1 MFGLAF
7 TEMVLAV
14 ITLTSLVGSIQYH
27 AVTKAIFGPPGPTL
41 NPKET
46 ATALRGMISIAFQL
60 DPDTVPKLHTPLDV
74 VRFVLSQGVGRQG
87 LRNAVKFTPMV
98 ITHLLSIVLIP
109 IYAYLLFIRGVDGFI
124 PILIFMA
131 LITLKY
137 RNKLTGP
144 VPMPV
149 PDNENIS
156 YLEFEEKD
164 TSAPERAS

>member
-1 MFGLAF
+1 
-7 TEMVLAV
+7 
-14 ITLTSLVGSIQYH
+14 
-27 AVTKAIFGPPGPTL
+27 
-41 NPKET
+41 
-46 ATALRGMISIAFQL
+46 
-60 DPDTVPKLHTPLDV
+60 
-74 VRFVLSQGVGRQG
+74 
-87 LRNAVKFTPMV
+87 MV